1 LCCHRADFQVSRPAG
16 LWRMVKLPMDVQR
29 TKESSDACQRS
40 SSSQVDVFKAFLH
53 AMAGESHDRAARV
66 GIFGG
71 AVQVVDGV
79 LSGGQTG
86 GVLACGEAWSRKK
99 ETRPRLWLVHAARPA
114 SHRRGSERRGEVV
127 RRSFHPICVRG
138 QVSQS
143 LWFASLREL
152 FASLRSPRH
161 PDSNGIRNL

>member
-1 LCCHRADFQVSRPAG
+1 
-16 LWRMVKLPMDVQR
+16 MVKLPMDVQR

-114 SHRRGSERRGEVV
+114 SQRRGERGEERWCVAH
-127 RRSFHPICVRG
+127 SNSICVRG

-143 LWFASLREL
+143 LWFATLREL
-152 FASLRSPRH
+152 FATLHSPRH

>member
-1 LCCHRADFQVSRPAG
+1 
-16 LWRMVKLPMDVQR
+16 MVKLPMDVQR

-66 GIFGG
+66 GTFGG

-79 LSGGQTG
+79 FSGGQTG

-99 ETRPRLWLVHAARPA
+99 ETRLRLWLVHAARPA
-114 SHRRGSERRGEVV
+114 SHREESEGEEKWCVAHSISYVFGTKFCNVYGLRVFGSFLRVFALLV
-127 RRSFHPICVRG
+127 TPIRTVLGTYR
-138 QVSQS
+138 
-143 LWFASLREL
+143 LR
-152 FASLRSPRH
+152 PRC
-161 PDSNGIRNL
+161 G

>member
-1 LCCHRADFQVSRPAG
+1 
-16 LWRMVKLPMDVQR
+16 MVKLPTDVQR
-29 TKESSDACQRS
+29 TKESSDACQRC

-53 AMAGESHDRAARV
+53 ATAGESHDRAARV

-99 ETRPRLWLVHAARPA
+99 ETRLVGAP
-114 SHRRGSERRGEVV
+114 RGES
-127 RRSFHPICVRG
+127 RERTALTLQPTSGRAPAQSADALGKAALFP
-138 QVSQS
+138 VS
-143 LWFASLREL
+143 
-152 FASLRSPRH
+152 
-161 PDSNGIRNL
+161 

>member
-1 LCCHRADFQVSRPAG
+1 
-16 LWRMVKLPMDVQR
+16 MVKLPMDVQR

-66 GIFGG
+66 GTFGG

-79 LSGGQTG
+79 FSGGQTG

-99 ETRPRLWLVHAARPA
+99 ETRLRLWLVHAARPRA
-114 SHRRGSERRGEVV
+114 TERRERWCV
-127 RRSFHPICVRG
+127 RSFHFICVRH
-138 QVSQS
+138 QVLQS
-143 LWFASLREL
+143 LWFPTLREL
-152 FASLRSPRH
+152 FPTLYSPRH

>member
-1 LCCHRADFQVSRPAG
+1 
-16 LWRMVKLPMDVQR
+16 MVKLPMDVQR

-66 GIFGG
+66 GTFGG

-79 LSGGQTG
+79 FSGGQTG

-99 ETRPRLWLVHAARPA
+99 ETRLRLWLVHAARPA
-114 SHRRGSERRGEVV
+114 SHRRGERGEERWCVAHSIQYV
-127 RRSFHPICVRG
+127 FEVKFLKVYGLRLFGSCLRLYTLLVTPIRTVLGTYR
-138 QVSQS
+138 
-143 LWFASLREL
+143 LR
-152 FASLRSPRH
+152 PRC
-161 PDSNGIRNL
+161 S

>member
-1 LCCHRADFQVSRPAG
+1 
-16 LWRMVKLPMDVQR
+16 VQR

-66 GIFGG
+66 GTFGG

-79 LSGGQTG
+79 FSGGQTG

-99 ETRPRLWLVHAARPA
+99 ETRLRLWLVHAHARRA
-114 SHRRGSERRGEVV
+114 RGEESEERRGGA
-127 RRSFHPICVRG
+127 SLIPSICVRG

-143 LWFASLREL
+143 LWFATLREL
-152 FASLRSPRH
+152 FATLYSPRH

>member
-1 LCCHRADFQVSRPAG
+1 
-16 LWRMVKLPMDVQR
+16 MVKLPMDVQR
-29 TKESSDACQRS
+29 TKESSDACQRC
-40 SSSQVDVFKAFLH
+40 SSSQLDVLKAFLH

-114 SHRRGSERRGEVV
+114 SHRRGERGEERWCVAHSIQYV
-127 RRSFHPICVRG
+127 FEVKFLKVYGLRVFGSFLRVFALLVTPIRTVLGTYR
-138 QVSQS
+138 
-143 LWFASLREL
+143 LR
-152 FASLRSPRH
+152 PRC
-161 PDSNGIRNL
+161 S

>member
-1 LCCHRADFQVSRPAG
+1 MSRPAG

-86 GVLACGEAWSRKK
+86 GVLACGEAWSRKGG
-99 ETRPRLWLVHAARPA
+99 RARVARQPHRPA
-114 SHRRGSERRGEVV
+114 ERT
-127 RRSFHPICVRG
+127 
-138 QVSQS
+138 
-143 LWFASLREL
+143 A
-152 FASLRSPRH
+152 
-161 PDSNGIRNL
+161 

>member
-1 LCCHRADFQVSRPAG
+1 
-16 LWRMVKLPMDVQR
+16 MVKLPMDVQR

-66 GIFGG
+66 GTFGG

-79 LSGGQTG
+79 FSGGQTG

-99 ETRPRLWLVHAARPA
+99 ETRLRLWLVHAARPA
-114 SHRRGSERRGEVV
+114 SHRRGERWCVAHSISYVFDVKFLKVYGLRVFG
-127 RRSFHPICVRG
+127 SFLRVFALLVTPIRTVLGTYR
-138 QVSQS
+138 
-143 LWFASLREL
+143 LR
-152 FASLRSPRH
+152 PRC
-161 PDSNGIRNL
+161 S

>member
-1 LCCHRADFQVSRPAG
+1 
-16 LWRMVKLPMDVQR
+16 MDVQR

-66 GIFGG
+66 GTFGG

-79 LSGGQTG
+79 FSGGQTG

-99 ETRPRLWLVHAARPA
+99 ETRLRLWLVHAHAR
-114 SHRRGSERRGEVV
+114 RRARGEESEERRG
-127 RRSFHPICVRG
+127 G
-138 QVSQS
+138 
-143 LWFASLREL
+143 ASLIP
-152 FASLRSPRH
+152 FNMCSRSSFSRRH
-161 PDSNGIRNL
+161 VSVSDLTSPTMWSRLPSQAAGSFYRFMAGSAAFTN

>member
-1 LCCHRADFQVSRPAG
+1 
-16 LWRMVKLPMDVQR
+16 MVKLPMDVQR
-29 TKESSDACQRS
+29 TKESSDACQRC
-40 SSSQVDVFKAFLH
+40 SSSQLDVLKPFLH

-99 ETRPRLWLVHAARPA
+99 ETRPRLRLWLVHA
-114 SHRRGSERRGEVV
+114 RRATERGERGEERWCVAHSISIV
-127 RRSFHPICVRG
+127 FDVKFLKVYGLRVFGSFSETCKC
-138 QVSQS
+138 
-143 LWFASLREL
+143 
-152 FASLRSPRH
+152 
-161 PDSNGIRNL
+161 

>member
-1 LCCHRADFQVSRPAG
+1 M
-16 LWRMVKLPMDVQR
+16 WWIVKLPMDVQR

-66 GIFGG
+66 GTFGG

-79 LSGGQTG
+79 FSGGQTG

-99 ETRPRLWLVHAARPA
+99 ETRLRLWLVHAHARRA
-114 SHRRGSERRGEVV
+114 RGEESEERRG
-127 RRSFHPICVRG
+127 G
-138 QVSQS
+138 
-143 LWFASLREL
+143 ASLIPFNMCSRSSFSKFMVCDSSGAVCDSIL
-152 FASLRSPRH
+152 SSSPRFE
-161 PDSNGIRNL
+161 RY

>member
-1 LCCHRADFQVSRPAG
+1 
-16 LWRMVKLPMDVQR
+16 MVKLPMDVQR

-66 GIFGG
+66 GTFGG

-79 LSGGQTG
+79 FSGGQTG

-99 ETRPRLWLVHAARPA
+99 ETRLRLWLVHAARPA
-114 SHRRGSERRGEVV
+114 SHRRGERGEERWCVIPFHNYV
-127 RRSFHPICVRG
+127 FDVKFLKVYGLRVFGSFLRVFALLVTPIRTVLGTYR
-138 QVSQS
+138 
-143 LWFASLREL
+143 LI
-152 FASLRSPRH
+152 PRC
-161 PDSNGIRNL
+161 S